1 MDEERAGMTPAEDP
15 IRIGVFGGTFSPVH
29 NGHVEAAKR
38 FMEQMRLDYLFVIP
52 AAIPP
57 HKQQKEDVDPIHRLR
72 MCELAFANMDGV
84 VVADTEVRRQGISY
98 TVDTLRA
105 LAGEDR
111 RLFLLMGT
119 DMMLTLDEW
128 REPEEIFRLCYPI
141 YIRREQDPI
150 LEQRIIT
157 KNQLYLEKYG
167 KIARRLMADVIEL
180 SSTEIRER
188 VRSGAP
194 IDDLVPTAVAAYIR
208 ENKLY
213 Q

>member
-1 MDEERAGMTPAEDP
+1 MLNGVM
-15 IRIGVFGGTFSPVH
+15 RIGIYGGTFAPLH
-29 NGHVEAAKR
+29 RGHVAAAEAFLAQ
-38 FMEQMRLDYLFVIP
+38 MELDLLYVIP
-52 AAIPP
+52 AGIPP
-57 HKQQKEDVDPIHRLR
+57 HKQIDASDDPAHRLA
-72 MCELAFANMDGV
+72 MCELAFAGKRNVIVSDM
-84 VVADTEVRRQGISY
+84 EIRRAGKSY

-188 VRSGAP
+188 VRDGAP
-194 IDDLVPTAVAAYIR
+194 IDDLVPETVADYIR